1 MEAKQNVERV
11 RLILRDQQNKT
22 DGNLMTLFLN
32 N

>member
-1 MEAKQNVERV
+1 MEAKQNVERI

-22 DGNLMTLFLN
+22 DGNLTTLFLN

>member
-1 MEAKQNVERV
+1 MEAKQNVERI